1 MSTRRSNKAGDDWL
15 VGVRPVSA
23 ALRNDPDNVLEVFVD
38 PDLRGSGVRECLT
51 LAREV
56 GVAIHDRSRKALNK
70 QFAGLRHQ
78 GIAAHY
84 RPTKLLNENDLA
96 DLAAAAGAQAL
107 FLVLDGVQ
115 DPRNLGACLR
125 CAEAAAV
132 TAVMIPRDRAVGVTA
147 TVRKASAGA
156 ADRVP
161 IVQVTNLV
169 RGLCVLK
176 EAGVWVAGAVAPT
189 QEAGGE
195 NVWAADLKGP
205 LALVLGSEDKGL
217 RRLTRETCDRLVAI
231 PMPGSI
237 ASLNVSVV
245 AGILLFEVRR
255 QRVVCD
261 SGAP

>member
-1 MSTRRSNKAGDDWL
+1 MNAKRKVQGDDWL
-15 VGVRPVSA
+15 VGVRSVSG

-38 PDLRGSGVRECLT
+38 PDLRGSGTRECLT

-56 GVAIHDRSRKALNK
+56 GVAIHDRSRKALDK

-84 RPTKLLNENDLA
+84 RPTRLLNENDLPELVA
-96 DLAAAAGAQAL
+96 KAGAHAL

-125 CAEAAAV
+125 SAEAAAV
-132 TAVMIPRDRAVGVTA
+132 TGVMMPRDRAVGVTA
-147 TVRKASAGA
+147 TVRKTSAGA

-169 RGLCVLK
+169 RALGLLK
-176 EAGVWVAGAVAPT
+176 ESGVWVAGAVAEA
-189 QEAGGE
+189 EAGE
-195 NVWAADLKGP
+195 SAYAADLAGP

-217 RRLTRETCDRLVAI
+217 RRLTRESCDRLVAI
-231 PMPGSI
+231 PMPGSV
-237 ASLNVSVV
+237 ASLNVSVA
-245 AGILLFEVRR
+245 AGILLFEARR
-255 QRVVCD
+255 QRAA
-261 SGAP
+261 GP